1 LFVVQVDL
9 QNLQSGNIVNQ
20 VTSFHPP
27 ALLQNLVDS
36 KLKQAAAAHVRLQMY
51 APADLPTVKGNAQLL
66 LKCLAALVDN
76 AIKASQPGS
85 RVVVRCHATHDRA
98 LMQATMAPNA
108 AVAAAA
114 NAAASGV
121 TCPPPAV
128 VTPPVFSVT
137 PPAFDSSPSSL
148 PPIPSSSPPA
158 VPAAAAAG
166 RTVAA
171 ADRLLPSPVDV
182 TSPTGSLSAVARSNL
197 LSRACASPH
206 PVYRG
211 LQGAKRAA
219 LAAASARAAQA
230 AAASANQSADQLP
243 GAMASMSLSAPPVSA
258 AAAVGASTSTS
269 TAAVAASES
278 LSSSPVTV
286 IRNVELAK
294 AVGSL
299 RSSDS
304 PGKLRRSPRL
314 QPYDDD
320 DDEESSS
327 PLQPRS
333 GRLAKAGSRDR
344 SRSNS
349 RVIAASTAA
358 AVAAAAPASEG
369 LLLELVFQVLDEGV
383 GFGGVEL
390 ERLVA
395 PQARLLRGPR
405 DADARTLSES
415 ESDHESVPTAPDG
428 MDVSTTRST
437 NGGLGLGIPI
447 ARLSVRGMSGSF
459 EIRSTPRGKHA
470 TAPGLAQVQESGS
483 SASSGGPDGRVVA
496 AQSVSCCQCS
506 SSPGGD
512 LCGAC
517 LQPGRWSSV
526 CELMAPF
533 IWCPPHLLL
542 DAPQQQ
548 RILRHLFAPSLSA
561 TRANFPVLVV
571 EDNAINSK
579 ILVNLLK
586 KRGFTNVV
594 TAADGRLALEAV
606 EARRTRVALANAQR
620 MLQRQVDQLT
630 AALQQQQKGT
640 THVHDGKEN
649 EEPSRAP
656 TVAAAAATPLD
667 DSSLENEHFSLILM
681 DCEMPNM
688 DGFECTTVLRAGGCT
703 TPIVALTANATFAC
717 QRRCYECGMDVFL
730 NKPLAGDSLFF
741 TMAALPPFHAYPLA
755 LSPFFLH
762 Q

>member
-1 LFVVQVDL
+1 M
-9 QNLQSGNIVNQ
+9 NQ

-36 KLKQAAAAHVRLQMY
+36 KLKQAMAAQVRLQMY

-98 LMQATMAPNA
+98 LMQATMAPSA
-108 AVAAAA
+108 AVTAAAPSTSVTSPQADAVAAT
-114 NAAASGV
+114 AAAAG
-121 TCPPPAV
+121 TAKPPPVV
-128 VTPPVFSVT
+128 VTPPAASVT
-137 PPAFDSSPSSL
+137 PPAFDSSSL
-148 PPIPSSSPPA
+148 PPVASSGLPPVPPA
-158 VPAAAAAG
+158 ATAG
-166 RTVAA
+166 RTGATA
-171 ADRLLPSPVDV
+171 ERLLPSPVDV
-182 TSPTGSLSAVARSNL
+182 TSPNASLSAVARSNL

-219 LAAASARAAQA
+219 LAVASARAAQA
-230 AAASANQSADQLP
+230 AAASADQLP
-243 GAMASMSLSAPPVSA
+243 SAMASMSLSASPIAATA
-258 AAAVGASTSTS
+258 AAGASTPSLTPMDG
-269 TAAVAASES
+269 VASEA
-278 LSSSPVTV
+278 SSSPVTV
-286 IRNVELAK
+286 VRSVETAK
-294 AVGSL
+294 AGGSL

-314 QPYDDD
+314 QPYDDED
-320 DDEESSS
+320 DDESSSS

-358 AVAAAAPASEG
+358 AVAAAAPAPEG
-369 LLLELVFQVLDEGV
+369 LVLELVFQVLDEGV

-395 PQARLLRGPR
+395 PQARLRGAR
-405 DADARTLSES
+405 EGEARTLSES

-470 TAPGLAQVQESGS
+470 TAPGLAQGGSS
-483 SASSGGPDGRVVA
+483 SASSGGSVVP
-496 AQSVSCCQCS
+496 CLCS

-512 LCGAC
+512 LCAAC

-533 IWCPPHLLL
+533 VWVPPHLLL

-548 RILRHLFAPSLSA
+548 RILRHLLAPSLAS

-620 MLQRQVDQLT
+620 MLQRQVDKLT
-630 AALQQQQKGT
+630 ATLHDANKKEETNAHAVRAGVASATTATKAL
-640 THVHDGKEN
+640 
-649 EEPSRAP
+649 EES
-656 TVAAAAATPLD
+656 PLE
-667 DSSLENEHFSLILM
+667 SEHFSLILL
-681 DCEMPNM
+681 DCEMPVM
-688 DGFECTTVLRAGGCT
+688 DGFECTTVLRGMGCT

-730 NKPLAGDSLFF
+730 NKPLASDSLFF
-741 TMAALPPFHAYPLA
+741 TIAALPPFHAYPLA